1 MSDTK
6 DLSLLE
12 SMKQQLAGFIAQRDQ
27 AQVNFQ
33 QLIGAIFA
41 CETVIKQHEE
51 KMASSL
57 KEQGDSNGEDVDQGS
72 D

>member
-6 DLSLLE
+6 VLSLLE

-41 CETVIKQHEE
+41 CETIIKQHEE
-51 KMASSL
+51 KIAADL
-57 KEQGDSNGEDVDQGS
+57 KEQGEGNGEDVDQGC